1 MTKPMT
7 IGKLIETLKEE
18 FPDISV
24 SKIRFLESEGL
35 IEPDRTASGY
45 RKFSE
50 GDLAR
55 LRYILRLQRD
65 HFMPLRVIRE
75 RLERMDLEDVVSEE
89 PSGNGS
95 RHAPPPSSDREE
107 EELSAP
113 DSSKRFNLE
122 ELSEASGLN
131 VDRLVELEEYGLV
144 DPHRSGDEVF
154 YDLDDLAVAK
164 IAKDLSKYGI
174 EPRHLKMYRHFIDR
188 ESGLFEQI
196 VAPRT
201 HGAEARQ
208 SVQSLRELARLS
220 RRLKQVLL
228 RMSLRGY
235 LGA

>member
-7 IGKLIETLKEE
+7 IGRLIENLKEE

-65 HFMPLRVIRE
+65 HFMPLKVIRE
-75 RLERMDLEDVVSEE
+75 RLERMDLEDVASEE

-95 RHAPPPSSDREE
+95 RLAPPPVEGED
-107 EELSAP
+107 EELAP
-113 DSSKRFNLE
+113 PDESKRFSLE
-122 ELSEASGLN
+122 ELSESSGLE

-164 IAKDLSKYGI
+164 IARDLAKYGI

-201 HGAEARQ
+201 HGGEARQ